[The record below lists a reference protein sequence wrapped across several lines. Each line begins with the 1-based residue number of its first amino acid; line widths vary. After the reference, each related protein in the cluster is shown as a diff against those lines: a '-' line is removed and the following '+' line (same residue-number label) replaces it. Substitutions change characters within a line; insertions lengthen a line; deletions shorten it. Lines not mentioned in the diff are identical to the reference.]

1 MKHETIHVQE
11 PSKKIEVN
19 YLNSLRYFR
28 LKRGEDAVS
37 PVVGVML
44 MLVVTII
51 IAAVVSAFAG
61 GLGGTQQKTPQA
73 SIQIKTGYVVNDSG
87 YLDTSKYDL
96 SFEHMGGDP
105 IMTKETQLITYLTVV
120 NGTVVRHV
128 QTGVSNVSCAGTGGT
143 PPCSRPPHVSDNQ
156 KYGFPCGPASLNSP
170 AWFGNAVWMPGD
182 IARTY
187 QLHYTAE
194 VLGVSDEDLTAAISN
209 HAQLEV
215 KLMHVPSGKYIVDQ
229 KVNLQ

>member
-1 MKHETIHVQE
+1 LYPEKSFQ
-11 PSKKIEVN
+11 S
-19 YLNSLRYFR
+19 
-28 LKRGEDAVS
+28 KRGELAVS

-61 GLGGTQQKTPQA
+61 GLSGSQTKTPQA
-73 SIQIKTGYVVNDSG
+73 SFQIKTGWDVKDNG
-87 YLDTSKYDL
+87 AIDTSAYD
-96 SFEHMGGDP
+96 FAIEHMGGDP
-105 IMTKETQLITYLTVV
+105 VQTRDTQLITYLTLP

-128 QTGVSNVSCAGTGGT
+128 QTSASTPDCISSWGSTSCTRA
-143 PPCSRPPHVSDNQ
+143 PHVYDNQ
-156 KYGFPCGPASLNSP
+156 KYGFPCGDASAGFTSP
-170 AWFGNAVWMPGD
+170 AWFGNATWMPGD

-187 QLHYTAE
+187 QLGYTAE
-194 VLGVSDEDLTAAISN
+194 LFGLVPDASMYPTPDTSAISAGTDLLKQCISN

-215 KLMHVPSGKYIVDQ
+215 KLLYVPSGKYIIDQ